1 MLKKVIE
8 RINYL
13 RRNEKNLFLLFS
25 AGLIIVIGLQLIQPL
40 FPVYLQSINASEIE
54 ISLVISLSSIAGT
67 VLMLPSGYIMDRLGK
82 KKMFLIGIF
91 LWGFSTLL
99 ISQARNWRTVVFLYI
114 FHGIADAFVG
124 PARMAFISSASAQA
138 SEATVFGVMSLDW
151 TIGGTIAPPISG
163 FLSEKIGWHIPLI
176 IASIMF
182 FLGLIP
188 IALIKE
194 ETPHVKPLDSP
205 EIRSMGIPFITA
217 FYYFMYNF
225 LTNSAQSMVGT
236 MLPLFLNN
244 ELNTTI
250 TSIGLFFTASNIIGS
265 IVQVPGGLLADRYG
279 RKKMIVML
287 LLPIPFLYWLWGI
300 VDKWYAYLLIY
311 VISKGLLNMLS
322 PASLAI
328 VSEVFPKEQKGFAFG
343 LVMACT
349 RLSSAAGPLLGG
361 YLYGTIG
368 PSSPFIGAG
377 AIFLFSIPFIYF
389 LRRDAIE
396 SDSEESNIPL
406 T

>member
-1 MLKKVIE
+1 MMLKKAIE
-8 RINYL
+8 RINYI

-67 VLMLPSGYIMDRLGK
+67 ALMLPSGYIMDRLGK

-91 LWGFSTLL
+91 LWGLSTLF
-99 ISQARNWRTVVFLYI
+99 IIFARNWRTVAFLYI

-124 PARMAFISSASAQA
+124 PARMAFISSASTQT
-138 SEATVFGVMSLDW
+138 SEATVFGLMSLDW
-151 TIGGTIAPPISG
+151 TIGGTVAPPVSG
-163 FLSEKIGWHIPLI
+163 YLSEKIGWQIPLL

-188 IALIKE
+188 VAAIKE
-194 ETPHVKPLDSP
+194 KQSSSSINEPFDSLKSRKIETPFL
-205 EIRSMGIPFITA
+205 TA
-217 FYYFMYNF
+217 FFYFMFGF

-244 ELNTTI
+244 ELKTTM

-265 IVQVPGGLLADRYG
+265 IIQVPGGLLADRYG
-279 RKKMIVML
+279 RKKLITIS
-287 LLPIPFLYWLWGI
+287 LLPVPFLYGLWGI
-300 VDKWYAYLLIY
+300 ADELYEYLLIY
-311 VISKGLLNMLS
+311 VISGGLLSMIG

-328 VSEVFPKEQKGFAFG
+328 VSEVFPQEKKGFAFG
-343 LVMACT
+343 LRMAGI
-349 RLSSAAGPLLGG
+349 RLGSAAGALLGG
-361 YLYGTIG
+361 FLYGSIG
-368 PSSPFIGAG
+368 SSSPFIGAG
-377 AIFLFSIPFIYF
+377 MIFLFSIPFVYF
-389 LRRDAIE
+389 LKKRH
-396 SDSEESNIPL
+396 N
-406 T
+406 

>member
-1 MLKKVIE
+1 ME
-8 RINYL
+8 SINYI

-25 AGLIIVIGLQLIQPL
+25 AGLLIVIGLQLIQPL

-67 VLMLPSGYIMDRLGK
+67 ALMLPSGYMMDRMGK

-99 ISQARNWRTVVFLYI
+99 IAYAQNWGTVAFLYI

-124 PARMAFISSASAQA
+124 PARMAFISSASTQA
-138 SEATVFGVMSLDW
+138 SEATVFGLMSLDW

-163 FLSEKIGWHIPLI
+163 LLSEKIGWQIPLI

-182 FLGLIP
+182 FLGIIP
-188 IALIKE
+188 IASIRE
-194 ETPHVKPLDSP
+194 EPTHVNPPDAQKSQN
-205 EIRSMGIPFITA
+205 IGIPFIPT
-217 FYYFMYNF
+217 FHYFMYNF
-225 LTNSAQSMVGT
+225 LTNSAQSMVGI

-244 ELNTTI
+244 ELKTSI
-250 TSIGLFFTASNIIGS
+250 TSIGLFFTASNVIGS

-279 RKKMIVML
+279 RKKLIIML
-287 LLPIPFLYWLWGI
+287 LLPIPLLYGLWGI
-300 VDKWYAYLLIY
+300 VDKWYAYLIIY
-311 VISKGLLNMLS
+311 VISKGLLNMIS

-328 VSEVFPKEQKGFAFG
+328 VSEVFPQEQKGFAFG
-343 LVMACT
+343 LVMAGI

-361 YLYGTIG
+361 YLYGSVG

-377 AIFLFSIPFIYF
+377 MIFLFSIPFIYF
-389 LRRDAIE
+389 LRDTIE
-396 SDSEESNIPL
+396 SNPDQNNTP
-406 T
+406 

>member
-1 MLKKVIE
+1 MMLKKAIK
-8 RINYL
+8 RINYI

-25 AGLIIVIGLQLIQPL
+25 AGLLIVIGLQLIGPL
-40 FPVYLQSINASEIE
+40 FPIYLQSINATELE

-67 VLMLPSGYIMDRLGK
+67 ALMLPSGYIMDKLGK
-82 KKMFLIGIF
+82 KKMFLIGIS
-91 LWGFSTLL
+91 LWGISTLL
-99 ISQARNWRTVVFLYI
+99 ISFARNWRTVAFLYI

-124 PARMAFISSASAQA
+124 PARMAFISSASTQA
-138 SEATVFGVMSLDW
+138 SEATVFGIMSLDW

-182 FLGLIP
+182 FLGIIP
-188 IALIKE
+188 VTAIKE
-194 ETPHVKPLDSP
+194 NPSSMKPPDSSKNMN
-205 EIRSMGIPFITA
+205 IKVPFITT
-217 FYYFMYNF
+217 FLYFMYGF

-244 ELNTTI
+244 ELKTTI
-250 TSIGLFFTASNIIGS
+250 TSIGLFFTASNIIGT

-279 RKKMIVML
+279 RKKLITIL
-287 LLPIPFLYWLWGI
+287 LLPVPLLYGLWGI

-311 VISKGLLNMLS
+311 VISKGLLSMIV

-328 VSEVFPKEQKGFAFG
+328 VSEVFPQEKKGFAFG
-343 LVMACT
+343 LRMASI

-361 YLYGTIG
+361 YLYGSIG

-377 AIFLFSIPFIYF
+377 VIFLLSIPFIY
-389 LRRDAIE
+389 LLKKRH
-396 SDSEESNIPL
+396 N
-406 T
+406 